1 MCDVVGSPDTLLSGG
16 IPPARSVGRPPPWST
31 PHSWA
36 PSTVQLWASRAHT
49 SPWAHSPALSSLVAS
64 VLAGEKPSQGTSSAL
79 LAFLEA
85 WLPDLANTQQRF
97 YQATLARTHPAL
109 PASGAPVLP
118 CLFFDPLDFSLFKFS
133 CLLHCLNVK
142 NFLV

>member
-16 IPPARSVGRPPPWST
+16 IPPARSAGGPPPWST

-64 VLAGEKPSQGTSSAL
+64 VLAGEKPSQGTSSAR

-85 WLPDLANTQQRF
+85 WLPDLANTRQRF
-97 YQATLARTHPAL
+97 YQATLAGTYPAL

-118 CLFFDPLDFSLFKFS
+118 CFCFSTLLIFS
-133 CLLHCLNVK
+133 SSSSVVCYIA
-142 NFLV
+142 

>member
-85 WLPDLANTQQRF
+85 WLPDLANTRQRF
-97 YQATLARTHPAL
+97 YQATLARTYQRCQLLVPQC
-109 PASGAPVLP
+109 
-118 CLFFDPLDFSLFKFS
+118 CLACFST
-133 CLLHCLNVK
+133 LLIFPSSSSVVCYIA
-142 NFLV
+142 